1 MEEAGKIYR
10 ADQAAFRDSLRDV
23 AHRIEGP
30 EAKLIAIIS
39 HGYNNYA
46 VTLITMQKTE
56 NAVSKSRR
64 LAIQGSM
71 IEIIFNYV
79 LVLVVTGVKFTVEL
93 TL

>member
-10 ADQAAFRDSLRDV
+10 ADQAAFRDSLRDF
-23 AHRIEGP
+23 AHCIEGM
-30 EAKLIAIIS
+30 IS

-46 VTLITMQKTE
+46 VPLITMQKTE
-56 NAVSKSRR
+56 KAVSKSRR
-64 LAIQGSM
+64 LAMQGIM

>member
-10 ADQAAFRDSLRDV
+10 ADQAAFRDSLRDF
-23 AHRIEGP
+23 AHCIEG
-30 EAKLIAIIS
+30 IIS

-56 NAVSKSRR
+56 KAVSKSRR
-64 LAIQGSM
+64 LAIQGIM
-71 IEIIFNYV
+71 IEIIIIM